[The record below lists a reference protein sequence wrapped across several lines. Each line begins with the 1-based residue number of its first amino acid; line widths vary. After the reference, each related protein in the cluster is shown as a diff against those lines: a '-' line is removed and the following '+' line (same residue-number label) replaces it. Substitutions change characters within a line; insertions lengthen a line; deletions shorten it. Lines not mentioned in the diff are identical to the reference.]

1 MTTVR
6 ILGSRAREQMPG
18 TSITLLAP
26 GFRGALTQQAAGVAS
41 GGDYDLP
48 FGGAAPG
55 AEITLASQLTLNLE
69 ARTEAGGLGLRSR
82 SAMVAHPRVIVPR
95 RNGVAYA
102 MLQTDET
109 GASSFVLPASNDE
122 TEAAFPLTIAAQGT
136 TRRVLRVLT
145 WPIQPVLSAG
155 APAIAGRWERL
166 RRPNQLAQYTG
177 NGQWLTPD
185 WRSLGDGAVLL
196 LLHDTFSTP
205 QAAFADWIG
214 DASFAPVHQQFG
226 GRCLAFTHPTLASG
240 IEENLSWLV
249 THLPQLPGPIDIVAH
264 GRGGLLARAI
274 AADGRLPLRRVC
286 LVGTPNNGTIA
297 RAVREHVALS
307 RRPRGH
313 AGAHL
318 DERRAGHAR
327 GGVVHV
333 AFRRARCCLA
343 VARHRS
349 AAAGQR
355 IAEAIRILSTPERSS
370 GSRWV
375 RSSPWRVATPTEHS
389 TISRPHPTT
398 WWCPAKAVTTWASR
412 FPTRCASAARTFIT
426 TTTSRINRCVSGSRA
441 GCACRTALS
450 LRVDARRWLPAGAW
464 RNLHPSR

>member
-48 FGGAAPG
+48 FGGAATG

-69 ARTEAGGLGLRSR
+69 ARTGAGLGLRSR

-95 RNGVAYA
+95 RIGLAYA

-122 TEAAFPLTIAAQGT
+122 TEAAFPLTIAALGT

-145 WPIQPVLSAG
+145 WPVQPVLSAG
-155 APAIAGRWERL
+155 APALVARWERL

-185 WRSLGDGAVLL
+185 WRSLGSGAVLL

-214 DASFAPVHQQFG
+214 DPSFAPVHQQFD

-240 IEENLSWLV
+240 IEENLGWLV
-249 THLPQLPGPIDIVAH
+249 THLSQLPGPIDIVAH

-286 LVGTPNNGTIA
+286 LVGTPNNGTSLA
-297 RAVREHVALS
+297 RYGNLSRLLDGHVAMLARTSTSVAQATLEGALCMLRFVALGVASPLPGIEVLQPGNASLNHADTLTAGAQQWFTVGAEFAVAGGHSNGSLDDFQATANDLVVPSEGCHDVGVPASDSLVFNGADVHHHNYFANQQVRE
-307 RRPRGH
+307 R
-313 AGAHL
+313 
-318 DERRAGHAR
+318 
-327 GGVVHV
+327 
-333 AFRRARCCLA
+333 LA
-343 VARHRS
+343 
-349 AAAGQR
+349 
-355 IAEAIRILSTPERSS
+355 
-370 GSRWV
+370 
-375 RSSPWRVATPTEHS
+375 
-389 TISRPHPTT
+389 T
-398 WWCPAKAVTTWASR
+398 WL
-412 FPTRCASAARTFIT
+412 
-426 TTTSRINRCVSGSRA
+426 CV
-441 GCACRTALS
+441 
-450 LRVDARRWLPAGAW
+450 
-464 RNLHPSR
+464 